1 MAFARMASMVEAEA
15 TGATLEELR
24 ESYQRDG
31 YVVFDPQIPES
42 TLDAANACTQP
53 EFRMESRAEQVLR
66 RGKRAIRGRDKALSG
81 RHEVRVQ
88 DAWTICE
95 AVKEIA
101 TTPRVLE
108 LLRELYGREPL
119 PFQTINFRVGSQ
131 QHPHADSWHFSSDP
145 PGYMCGIW
153 VALEEIGPD
162 QGPLVYY
169 PGSHKVPELS
179 FERAG
184 ELSGNDG
191 YERFVEQVIEQ
202 HGIEPKVGTMRKG
215 EAVLWS
221 SDVIHG
227 GAPQRDMSLTRWSQV
242 THYFFEGCEF
252 WKPIDSDPGA
262 RRYFTP
268 AFIPR

>member
-1 MAFARMASMVEAEA
+1 MGQALE
-15 TGATLEELR
+15 TGFEQLR
-24 ESYQRDG
+24 ESFERDG
-31 YVVFDPQIPES
+31 YVVFDPEISES
-42 TLDAANACTQP
+42 TIDSAIACTEP
-53 EFRMESRAEQVLR
+53 EFRSESRVEQVLR
-66 RGKRAIRGRDKALSG
+66 RGKRALRGRDKALSG

-88 DAWTICE
+88 DAWTICD
-95 AVKEIA
+95 AVREIA
-101 TTPRVLE
+101 TAPRVID
-108 LLRELYGREPL
+108 LLRGLYGREPL

-145 PGYMCGIW
+145 PGFMGGVW
-153 VALEEIGPD
+153 VALEDVGPD

-169 PGSHKVPELS
+169 PGSQMIDELG

-184 ELSGNDG
+184 ELAGNEE
-191 YERFVEQVIEQ
+191 YERFVQGVIQREGIEQ
-202 HGIEPKVGTMRKG
+202 QVGTLRKG

-221 SDVIHG
+221 ADVIHG

-242 THYFFEGCEF
+242 THYFFEGCRF

>member
-1 MAFARMASMVEAEA
+1 MAPMGQAEA
-15 TGATLEELR
+15 TGATFAGQR
-24 ESYQRDG
+24 ECFERDG
-31 YVVFDPQIPES
+31 YIVFDPQIPES
-42 TLDAANACTQP
+42 TLDGASARTEP
-53 EFRMESRAEQVLR
+53 EFRAEGRAERTLR

-81 RHEVRVQ
+81 RDPVRVQ

-95 AVKEIA
+95 PVREIA
-101 TTPRVLE
+101 MAPGVIE

-145 PGYMCGIW
+145 PGYMCGVW

-169 PGSHKVPELS
+169 PGSHKVSELS

-184 ELSGNDG
+184 ELSGNAG
-191 YERFVEQVIEQ
+191 YEHFVQQVIAEQ
-202 HGIEPKVGTMRKG
+202 GIKPEVGTMRKG
-215 EAVLWS
+215 QAVLWS

-227 GAPQRDMSLTRWSQV
+227 GAPQSDMSLTRWSQV
-242 THYFFEGCEF
+242 THYFFEGCTF